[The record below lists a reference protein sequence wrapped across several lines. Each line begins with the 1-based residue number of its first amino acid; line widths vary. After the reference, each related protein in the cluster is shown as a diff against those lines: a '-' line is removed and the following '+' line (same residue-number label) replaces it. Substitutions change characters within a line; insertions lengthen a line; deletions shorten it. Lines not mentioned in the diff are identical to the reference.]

1 MKSRST
7 LIALGTLVCA
17 AANLFGQSST
27 GSITGLVSDASGAV
41 IAGAKVTAK
50 NVNTGEISESISSG
64 TGNYVL
70 VGLRVGAY
78 EISSNVPGF
87 KGWTRGPITLSSND
101 NVRIDMALTVGAT
114 SEQVRVTGEAPPIK
128 TESTEVSTTME
139 NKLINDLPIAVAGIG
154 GGMRNAF
161 QIMMMMPQVKSGNGE
176 GAWDDLQ
183 IGGGQQHDWNVSV
196 DGMSVEMGWRN
207 HVGYMNRLTPNLDAV
222 EEFRIDTAAFK
233 AEDSRASG
241 GNISIT
247 TKSGTNE
254 LHGSLFNIYQ
264 SQHLNANSWQNNK
277 FGRPKP
283 IFHRNDFG
291 ATVGGPIFI
300 PKVYNGRNKSY
311 FFFSY
316 EGYRFPQTQGVS
328 ELTIPTALMR
338 NGDFT
343 EWTNSSGAIVPIFDP
358 SSTRVDGGATIRDVF
373 PGNRIPPSRISPL
386 SAAISRYFP
395 NPNAPGTQRNF
406 RTLGSGPT
414 KRIENAYTS
423 KLDHNFGSKNRI
435 AFTYTQN
442 GVWYNNGYDKD
453 PGNPDM
459 YGGRLPYPLA
469 GRIYHMGDQY
479 RGKVARLNDTHLF
492 TPTVV
497 NTLTLGFHRLTHP
510 EHDITAVPVG
520 QKWGDKLGGS
530 IKNNPYY
537 NGSFPSVRFN
547 SDNYYGWESAK
558 LWDEYHTV
566 YGIDE
571 NLNWIRGSHS
581 FKFGYSTQLMML
593 NTNNRNRQAGDVFF
607 HRLETARP
615 ADNSGNSGNAFASF
629 LLGAVDTGGFS
640 VPFTQQLRFP
650 YHAFFAQDDW
660 KITSRLTANL
670 GLRYEMNMSVREK
683 ADKFSYFDPTLAN
696 PAANGTPGALR
707 FLGTGPGRVGRRN
720 LHNTAAGWGPRAG
733 LAYQISDKTVV
744 RVGAGIFYSTV
755 KVPGLTGASN
765 GFANSPG
772 WSSADQGITPAFNW
786 DNGFPAWEAPPILNP
801 GFNAG
806 FGVPWWGAEEI
817 AKLPQSANWNLAV
830 SRVLPSNLVLDVTY
844 TGNKGTYLASDR
856 VNIMQIDPKYVGL
869 GALLNRRISDPTVV
883 AAGYRPPFANFE
895 NLLGTQATLG
905 QSLRAFPQYTAV
917 TTGGMMNHSGNSTY
931 HAAIVKVTKRFSGG
945 MTMLGSYT
953 WSKLLTDSD
962 SAEPWIAGVVGS
974 AVGGGAAQNHYNR
987 NPEKALGVLDLPNM
1001 FKLTLSYDLPFGAGK
1016 KFATQGVA
1024 KHLIGDWNL
1033 STFTFA
1039 QSGYPMG
1046 VVDTRYQNNL
1056 RAGTPRPNITSH
1068 VWRAQQLGEN
1078 FDPDKDSFYNRS
1090 VFSGRTN
1097 PFEDPFGNAPRL
1109 VGGTRMFATYRTNI
1123 AIAKK
1128 MRIFRERVSADLR
1141 LDVFD
1146 LWNQKTWNRP
1156 VSQDLANVQ
1165 QFGVITGAAGNR
1177 NMQVGLKLLF

>member
-1 MKSRST
+1 MSSRSKWIGLVT
-7 LIALGTLVCA
+7 FLCGASALI
-17 AANLFGQSST
+17 GQSST
-27 GSITGLVSDASGAV
+27 GSITGLVTDASGAV
-41 IAGAKVTAK
+41 VAGAKVTAK
-50 NVNTGEISESISSG
+50 NVNTGETSESISSG

-70 VGLRVGAY
+70 VGLRVGSY
-78 EISSNVPGF
+78 EISSNVAGF
-87 KGWTRGPITLSSND
+87 KGWSRGPVALSSND
-101 NVRIDMALTVGAT
+101 NVRIDIALTVGAT
-114 SEQVRVTGEAPPIK
+114 SDQIRVTGEAPPIK

-139 NKLINDLPIAVAGIG
+139 NKLVNDLPIAVAGIG

-183 IGGGQQHDWNVSV
+183 VGGGQQHDWNVAV

-254 LHGSLFNIYQ
+254 LHGSLFDIFQ
-264 SQHLNANSWQNNK
+264 SQHANANSWQNNK

-291 ATVGGPIFI
+291 ATVGGPILI

-338 NGDFT
+338 GGDFT
-343 EWTNSSGAIVPIFDP
+343 EWTNAGGALVPIFDP
-358 SSTRVDGGATIRDVF
+358 NSTRVENGATVRDAF
-373 PGNRIPPSRISPL
+373 PGNRIPASRISPL
-386 SAAISRYFP
+386 SAAITRYFP
-395 NPNAPGTQRNF
+395 NPNAPGTQRNY

-414 KRIENAYTS
+414 KRIENAYTW
-423 KLDHNFGSKNRI
+423 KFDHNFGTKNRL

-442 GVWYNNGYDKD
+442 GVWYNNGYDRD
-453 PGNPDM
+453 QQNPDM

-469 GRIYHMGDQY
+469 GRIYYMGDQY
-479 RGKVARLNDTHLF
+479 RGKVARINDTHLF
-492 TPTVV
+492 TPTLI

-510 EHDITAVPVG
+510 EHDITAVPFG
-520 QKWGDKLGGS
+520 QNWGDKLGGG
-530 IKNNPYY
+530 IRNNPYY

-571 NLNWIRGSHS
+571 NVNWVRGSHS

-629 LLGAVDTGGFS
+629 LLGAVDNGGFS

-660 KITSRLTANL
+660 KITSKLTANI
-670 GLRYEMNMSVREK
+670 GLRYEMNLSVREK
-683 ADKFSYFDPTLAN
+683 ADKFSYFDPTLPN
-696 PAANGTPGALR
+696 PAANGIPGALR
-707 FLGTGPGRVGRRN
+707 FLGTGPGREGRRN

-733 LAYQISDKTVV
+733 LAYQWNEKTVI
-744 RVGAGIFYSTV
+744 RAGAGIFYSTV
-755 KVPGLTGASN
+755 KVPGLAGASN

-772 WSSADQGITPAFNW
+772 WASADQGITPAFNW
-786 DNGFPAWEAPPILNP
+786 DRGFPAWEAPPILNP

-806 FGVPWWGAEEI
+806 FGIPWWGADEI
-817 AKLPQSANWNLAV
+817 AKLPQSANWNLAIA
-830 SRVLPSNLVLDVTY
+830 RVLPSNLVLDITY

-856 VNIMQIDPKYVGL
+856 VNIMQVDPKYASL
-869 GALLNRRISDPTVV
+869 GALLNRRISDPAVV

-905 QSLRAFPQYTAV
+905 QALRVFPQYTGV

-931 HAAIVKVTKRFSGG
+931 HAAIIKVTKRFSGG

-953 WSKLLTDSD
+953 WSKLLTDAD
-962 SAEPWIAGVVGS
+962 SSEPWIAGVVGS
-974 AVGGGAAQNHYNR
+974 AVGAGAAQNHYNR
-987 NPEKALGVLDLPNM
+987 GPEKALGVLDLPQM
-1001 FKLTLSYDLPFGAGK
+1001 LKVTMSYDLPFGPGK
-1016 KFATQGVA
+1016 KFMSQG
-1024 KHLIGDWNL
+1024 LTGRLLGDWNV

-1068 VWRAQQLGEN
+1068 TWRAPQVGEN

-1090 VFSGRTN
+1090 VFVGRTN
-1097 PFEDPFGNAPRL
+1097 PAADPFGNAPRL
-1109 VGGTRMFATYRTNI
+1109 VGGTRMFATYRTNV

-1128 MRIFRERVSADLR
+1128 FRLFRERVSADLR
-1141 LDVFD
+1141 ADMFN

-1165 QFGVITGAAGNR
+1165 QFGIITGAAGNR
-1177 NMQVGLKLLF
+1177 NMQFGLKLLF

>member
-1 MKSRST
+1 MKIRSQ
-7 LIALGTLVCA
+7 LISLSMLLGATAALL
-17 AANLFGQSST
+17 GQSST
-27 GSITGLVSDASGAV
+27 GSITGLVSDATGAV
-41 IAGAKVTAK
+41 VAGTKVTAK

-70 VGLRVGAY
+70 VGLRVGSY
-78 EISSNVPGF
+78 EISANVAGF
-87 KGWTRGPITLSSND
+87 KGWSRGPIGLSSND
-101 NVRIDMALTVGAT
+101 NVRVDIALTVGAT
-114 SEQVRVTGEAPPIK
+114 SEQVKVTGEAPPIK

-139 NKLINDLPIAVAGIG
+139 NKLVNDLPIAVAGIG

-183 IGGGQQHDWNVSV
+183 VGGGQQHDWNVSV

-264 SQHLNANSWQNNK
+264 SQHLNANTWQNNK

-343 EWTNSSGAIVPIFDP
+343 EWTNPSGAIVPIFDP
-358 SSTRVDGGATIRDVF
+358 ITTRVQDGTTIRTAF

-386 SAAISRYFP
+386 SAAISSYFP
-395 NPNAPGTQRNF
+395 NPNAPGTQRNY

-423 KLDHNFGSKNRI
+423 KFDHNFGSKNRM

-442 GVWYNNGYDKD
+442 GVWYNNGYDND
-453 PGNPDM
+453 PKNPDM

-469 GRIYHMGDQY
+469 GRIYNMGDQY

-510 EHDITAVPVG
+510 EHDITAVPFG
-520 QKWGDKLGGS
+520 QNWGDKLGGS

-558 LWDEYHTV
+558 LWDEYHSV
-566 YGIDE
+566 FGIDE

-581 FKFGYSTQLMML
+581 FKFGYSAQLMML

-615 ADNSGNSGNAFASF
+615 ADNSGNSGNSFASF
-629 LLGAVDTGGFS
+629 LLGAVDNGGFG

-660 KITSRLTANL
+660 KITSRLTANI
-670 GLRYEMNMSVREK
+670 GLRYEMNLSVREK
-683 ADKFSYFDPTLAN
+683 ADKFSYFDPSLPN
-696 PAANGTPGALR
+696 PAANGIPGALR
-707 FLGTGPGRVGRRN
+707 FLGTGPGREGNRN

-733 LAYQISDKTVV
+733 LAFQLSDKTVI
-744 RVGAGIFYSTV
+744 RAGAGIFYSTV
-755 KVPGLTGASN
+755 KVPGLAGASN

-786 DNGFPAWEAPPILNP
+786 DSGFPAWEAPPILNP

-806 FGVPWWGAEEI
+806 FGIPWWGAKEI

-830 SRVLPSNLVLDVTY
+830 ARVLPSNLVLDVTY
-844 TGNKGTYLASDR
+844 TGSKGTYLASDR

-883 AAGYRPPFANFE
+883 AAGFQPPFANFE

-905 QSLRAFPQYTAV
+905 QALRVFPQYTGV

-953 WSKLLTDSD
+953 WSKLLTDAD
-962 SAEPWIAGVVGS
+962 SSEPWIAGVVGS
-974 AVGGGAAQNHYNR
+974 AVGAGAAQNHFNR
-987 NPEKALGVLDLPNM
+987 GPEKALGVLDLPNM
-1001 FKLTLSYDLPFGAGK
+1001 FKLTLSYDLPFGGGK
-1016 KFATQGVA
+1016 RFATQGVSR
-1024 KHLIGDWNL
+1024 HLFGDWNL

-1068 VWRAQQLGEN
+1068 VWRAQQLGDQ
-1078 FDPDKDSFYNRS
+1078 FDPDKDSFYDRS
-1090 VFSGRTN
+1090 VFIGRTN
-1097 PFEDPFGNAPRL
+1097 PFADPFGNAPRL

-1123 AIAKK
+1123 AVAKK
-1128 MRIFRERVSADLR
+1128 MRIFRERISADLR